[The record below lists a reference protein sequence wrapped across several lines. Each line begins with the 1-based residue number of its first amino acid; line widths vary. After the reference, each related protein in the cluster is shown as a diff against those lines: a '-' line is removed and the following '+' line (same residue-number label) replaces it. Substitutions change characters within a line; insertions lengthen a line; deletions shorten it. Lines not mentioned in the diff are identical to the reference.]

1 MTGLFISIDDYIITP
16 EEEAVERALEQLINE
31 DFIIIPSRSNIP
43 GWEKMKG
50 KRGPDKK
57 PRKLPIEPRLRGA
70 NGRFISKR

>member
-16 EEEAVERALEQLINE
+16 EEEAVERALAQLINE

-43 GWEKMKG
+43 GWEKMKE
-50 KRGPDKK
+50 KRGPAKM
-57 PRKLPIEPRLRGA
+57 PPRGA

>member
-31 DFIIIPSRSNIP
+31 DFIIIPSRSNIL
-43 GWEKMKG
+43 GWEKKKE

>member
-16 EEEAVERALEQLINE
+16 EEEAVERALAQLINE
-31 DFIIIPSRSNIP
+31 DFIIIPSCSNIP
-43 GWEKMKG
+43 GWEKKKG

-57 PRKLPIEPRLRGA
+57 PRKLSLEPRLRGA

>member
-31 DFIIIPSRSNIP
+31 DFIIIPSCSNIP

-57 PRKLPIEPRLRGA
+57 PRKLSLEPRLRGA
-70 NGRFISKR
+70 NGRFIAKR